1 MQLENDRLMREREF
15 KQRPKSVHANNYY
28 RNDDSNN
35 LIMVKSL
42 QDSLQDDR
50 VLMHNYKKNNF
61 HNRIKT
67 PNQTIQQPVFNSN
80 ISLIKDNVSMC
91 SSANSVN
98 LRNSQKVN
106 QILRKFSTELGNSK
120 EHIPPPPPAFNLK
133 HRNSHSSGT
142 NSSLNRKILSHERQR
157 SNSGLYNQIIE
168 YGLKP
173 SNTSISDDLIA
184 SFQTVRSD
192 SLKSQI
198 INNHNKKSV
207 ESKTQSF
214 DDECKNN
221 SLVKHTQS
229 VTSVSLSIPVSNS
242 LTKTSSLSSITIE
255 MTKPNK
261 EEILSNKANFSLR
274 NESPRRSIR
283 EIHEKTA
290 KSSQNNINEK
300 IDVVNHKNETETIN
314 NNIELINDER
324 IHYNKKMISDTES
337 NEDKIITN
345 LFYPILSSLH
355 ANIVKIE

>member
-1 MQLENDRLMREREF
+1 
-15 KQRPKSVHANNYY
+15 
-28 RNDDSNN
+28 
-35 LIMVKSL
+35 
-42 QDSLQDDR
+42 
-50 VLMHNYKKNNF
+50 
-61 HNRIKT
+61 
-67 PNQTIQQPVFNSN
+67 
-80 ISLIKDNVSMC
+80 
-91 SSANSVN
+91 
-98 LRNSQKVN
+98 
-106 QILRKFSTELGNSK
+106 
-120 EHIPPPPPAFNLK
+120 
-133 HRNSHSSGT
+133 
-142 NSSLNRKILSHERQR
+142 
-157 SNSGLYNQIIE
+157 
-168 YGLKP
+168 
-173 SNTSISDDLIA
+173 
-184 SFQTVRSD
+184 
-192 SLKSQI
+192 
-198 INNHNKKSV
+198 
-207 ESKTQSF
+207 
-214 DDECKNN
+214 
-221 SLVKHTQS
+221 